1 MSLSTLAAGQQ
12 YCSRSGWAKRLRLLL
27 CPNPRRPMQRFLK
40 HCCWVVL
47 LLLTPCAWGQSLKL
61 VADLWPPYVDVSL
74 PSGGLATQIVTAA
87 FSRAGYA
94 TTLEQVPWARAVQG
108 IGDGRYDVLI
118 TVWYN
123 DERTHI
129 GQHSAGYFSNRILFW
144 RKRGSGIE
152 FDHNLTTLH
161 GYPIAVSRGY
171 AYSPAFTQN
180 QCLEKVQVKNF
191 AMALGMLAAG
201 RVSLALEEER
211 VGRYLL
217 AQQPAAV
224 QAQVEPLPVPLSE
237 TDLRILVSLKTP
249 DHAHIVEAFDQ
260 AIASMKTDGTLK
272 ALAAGF

>member
-1 MSLSTLAAGQQ
+1 MSLNTRVAGQQ
-12 YCSRSGWAKRLRLLL
+12 RCRHLGWAVCSWLPFRYG
-27 CPNPRRPMQRFLK
+27 PRRRMQGFSLR
-40 HCCWVVL
+40 CCLFVL
-47 LLLTPCAWGQSLKL
+47 LILTPCAWGQSLRL

-74 PSGGLATQIVTAA
+74 PGGGLATQIVTTA
-87 FSRAGYA
+87 FARAGYT

-108 IGDGRYDVLI
+108 IADGRYDVLI
-118 TVWYN
+118 TVWYS
-123 DERTHI
+123 DERTRI

-144 RKRGSGIE
+144 RRRGSGID
-152 FDHNLTTLH
+152 FNQDLAALH

-171 AYSPAFTQN
+171 AYSPAFNQN

-201 RVSLALEEER
+201 RVSLALEEEH

-224 QAQVEPLPVPLSE
+224 QAQVEALPVPLSE

-249 DHAHIVEAFDQ
+249 DHTHIVEAFDQ
-260 AIASMKTDGTLK
+260 AIASMKADGMLK
-272 ALAAGF
+272 ALTAGF